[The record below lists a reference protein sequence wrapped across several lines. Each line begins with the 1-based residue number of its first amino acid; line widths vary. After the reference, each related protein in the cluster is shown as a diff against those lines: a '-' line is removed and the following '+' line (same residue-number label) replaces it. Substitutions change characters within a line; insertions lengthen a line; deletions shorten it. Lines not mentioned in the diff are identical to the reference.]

1 LKRKKDSNNAELF
14 ILERQVSNLKE
25 NSELHQSSINDKE
38 DELAYLY
45 NELAKI
51 QNVIDKIK
59 DGKDYEKITKVAEQE
74 VNSILKDKKV
84 LLSIAVIAVVEAIKN
99 GPNTMFGTY

>member
-1 LKRKKDSNNAELF
+1 
-14 ILERQVSNLKE
+14 VSNLKE
-25 NSELHQSSINDKE
+25 NSELYQSSINE

-51 QNVIDKIK
+51 QNLIDKIK
-59 DGKDYEKITKVAEQE
+59 DGEDYQKITKVAEQE

-84 LLSIAVIAVVEAIKN
+84 LLSIAVITVVEAIKN
-99 GPNTMFGTY
+99 GPNMMFGTY